1 MQSVDRRYVQYLN
14 RRNQHTGTLW
24 EGRYKAS
31 PVEEE
36 QSIVP
41 DPFWKSH
48 YRSRSA
54 FRHEAEGF
62 TLIELMIVVAVI
74 GTLAAIAIPTYSGY
88 AARAQFSEAMS
99 LSSGVKTAV
108 GDAFQARETLVG
120 LNNGVDAIP
129 QADDISGTYV
139 ASVDIANGVITSH
152 FSDSSALSGM
162 VAVLQ
167 PKVSSGVISWSCQ
180 TTAPPRKT
188 PRTCNSVAEIVLA
201 TPGQE

>member
-1 MQSVDRRYVQYLN
+1 MFNTQPIVYDRF
-14 RRNQHTGTLW
+14 GT
-24 EGRYKAS
+24 
-31 PVEEE
+31 
-36 QSIVP
+36 I
-41 DPFWKSH
+41 H
-48 YRSRSA
+48 HRSRSA
-54 FRHEAEGF
+54 YPFEAAGF

-74 GTLAAIAIPTYSGY
+74 GILAAIAVPTYSGY

-108 GDAFQARETLVG
+108 GDAFQARETLDG

-129 QADDISGTYV
+129 QADDIRGTYV
-139 ASVDIANGVITSH
+139 ASVDVINGVITSH

-167 PKVSSGVISWSCQ
+167 PRVSSGVISWSCQ

-188 PRTCNSVAEIVLA
+188 PSSCQSVTEIVLT

>member
-1 MQSVDRRYVQYLN
+1 VS
-14 RRNQHTGTLW
+14 
-24 EGRYKAS
+24 E
-31 PVEEE
+31 
-36 QSIVP
+36 
-41 DPFWKSH
+41 PFRKIFH
-48 YRSRSA
+48 FSR
-54 FRHEAEGF
+54 FTCHDEAEGF

-74 GTLAAIAIPTYSGY
+74 GILAAIAIPTYSGY

-108 GDAFQARETLVG
+108 GDAFQARETLDG

-129 QADDISGTYV
+129 QADDIRGTYV
-139 ASVDIANGVITSH
+139 ASVDVTNGVITSH
-152 FSDSSALSGM
+152 FSDNSALSGT

-167 PKVSSGVISWSCQ
+167 PKVRSGVISWSCQ

-188 PRTCNSVAEIVLA
+188 PRTCKSITEIVLT